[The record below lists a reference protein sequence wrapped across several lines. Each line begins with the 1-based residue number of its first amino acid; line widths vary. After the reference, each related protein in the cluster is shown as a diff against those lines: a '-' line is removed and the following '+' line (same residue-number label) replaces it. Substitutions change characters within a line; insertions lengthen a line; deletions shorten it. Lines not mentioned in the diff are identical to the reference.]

1 MSMTPSPLEPSQN
14 LWASPLGPLAS
25 CMFMAKHKI
34 RPCFHSFIQ
43 YVPRGKPGAVL
54 EKNRLNNKQ
63 KPPSLSREREINND
77 SEAQL

>member
-43 YVPRGKPGAVL
+43 QYVPRVSQAL
-54 EKNRLNNKQ
+54 C
-63 KPPSLSREREINND
+63 
-77 SEAQL
+77 